1 MELTGRRD
9 LPFDR
14 APVWRGLNDP
24 ALLRQA
30 IAGCESMEPVGEG
43 RYALALVA
51 ALGPMQARFR
61 GRLAVEDVVAAQS
74 YTLRFEGEGGA
85 AGFARGD
92 ARVRLDESDRGTALE
107 YAVKAHVGGRIAQVG
122 SRLVD
127 AAALKLAD
135 DFFAAFEQVLKAL
148 R

>member
-9 LPFDR
+9 LPLDR
-14 APVWRGLNDP
+14 AVWRGLNDP

-43 RYALALVA
+43 
-51 ALGPMQARFR
+51 
-61 GRLAVEDVVAAQS
+61 
-74 YTLRFEGEGGA
+74 EGGA

-92 ARVRLDESDRGTALE
+92 ARVRLGESGRGTALE

-127 AAALKLAD
+127 AAALELAD
-135 DFFAAFEQVLKAL
+135 DFFAAFERELSASRPAAL